1 MTIRR
6 RLALSFGA
14 TLLLFCLNLLAHF
27 VTSHQR
33 DASLRHFGA
42 AVQRG
47 LLWTSLEHEYRTRW
61 QELSVLSELPFTA
74 DQAREVRERVAQLTT
89 RGAAVSIPNEA
100 PAPLIAFQKQQQ
112 VFDAAAAAWLDQRL
126 AGAAGGL
133 ETPGDALTQLLD
145 QLTALTSRDE
155 ARVSEDSAQL

>member
-61 QELSVLSELPFTA
+61 QELSVLSELPLTA
-74 DQAREVRERVAQLTT
+74 DQGKEVRARIGQLSA
-89 RGAAVSIPNEA
+89 RGAAVQTSDETLSDVA
-100 PAPLIAFQKQQQ
+100 AFQG
-112 VFDAAAAAWLDQRL
+112 DQR
-126 AGAAGGL
+126 AF
-133 ETPGDALTQLLD
+133 ER
-145 QLTALTSRDE
+145 TA
-155 ARVSEDSAQL
+155 Q